1 MHRQQEADI
10 SLEISSLPPVPI
22 QEISEDRALTET
34 VLSATPNLLLK
45 ISKPEIRTSLKALTF
60 ESVFA
65 TIFYNIIGG
74 ALLSNF
80 LLELGAGAVEIG
92 LLAAIPQITNLIQP
106 LGAYLVDRST
116 SFRWYFICIF
126 VPSRLLWLI
135 LLPAIWFVTSSDSSG
150 HQVVQL
156 TLGILLAANI
166 IEAFGRAPWLG
177 WTAVLVPQQLRGR
190 YFGFRNSILS
200 LTNLVGVPLLGLA
213 VSVCPGGTLKGYG
226 AVLVLGIV
234 VGLISQSCQFWMTD
248 VNPQLLKVAGSD
260 TSAAPIH
267 DKCGQAEIKI
277 VVEDRGSEKQACPH
291 LSRENPP
298 EPQPEKIDFSFLKD
312 ANFLKFVLYLS
323 VWCFAVNVS
332 APFFN
337 LYMLDNLDI
346 DISVVSI
353 YNALGTGA
361 NMLMLLL
368 WGKLADRIGNRP
380 LLLLVGV
387 LVALT
392 PLLWLGTGSDQI
404 SFWVWLPLLHVL
416 TGGTWAAI
424 DLCTNNLMMGV
435 APLHKQSKYFAIAG
449 AIAGITGAVGIAV
462 GSFLLTLPGVN
473 NLLGLFVLSGFLRL
487 FALVPLF
494 FVQEQ
499 RSMPLGQLIRV
510 LLPVRQST
518 DLIEVK
524 E

>member
-1 MHRQQEADI
+1 MLRQQEDDI
-10 SLEISSLPPVPI
+10 SVETSSLPPVPI

-34 VLSATPNLLLK
+34 VLSPTPNLLLK

-65 TIFYNIIGG
+65 SIFYNIIGG

-80 LLELGAGAVEIG
+80 LLELGAGPVEIG

-116 SFRWYFICIF
+116 SFRWYFIRIF

-135 LLPAIWFVTSSDSSG
+135 LVPAIWLVTSSHISG

-156 TLGILLAANI
+156 TLGIILGANI
-166 IEAFGRAPWLG
+166 LEAFGRAPWLG
-177 WTAVLVPQQLRGR
+177 WTAVLVPQRLRGR

-234 VGLISQSCQFWMTD
+234 LGLISQMCQLWMTD

-260 TSAAPIH
+260 TS
-267 DKCGQAEIKI
+267 
-277 VVEDRGSEKQACPH
+277 
-291 LSRENPP
+291 
-298 EPQPEKIDFSFLKD
+298 EPQPKKIDFSFLKD

-323 VWCFAVNVS
+323 IWCFAVNVS

-346 DISVVSI
+346 DISVVTI

-361 NMLMLLL
+361 NMLMMLL

-387 LVALT
+387 LVAVT
-392 PLLWLGTGSDQI
+392 PLLWLGTQSDQI

-435 APLHKQSKYFAIAG
+435 SPLRHQSKYFAIAG

-462 GSFLLTLPGVN
+462 GSFLLTLPGLK
-473 NLLGLFVLSGFLRL
+473 NLLILFVLSGFLRL
-487 FALVPLF
+487 FALLPLV
-494 FVQEQ
+494 FVQEE

-510 LLPVRQST
+510 LLPIRQST
-518 DLIEVK
+518 GLIEVK

>member
-260 TSAAPIH
+260 TS
-267 DKCGQAEIKI
+267 
-277 VVEDRGSEKQACPH
+277 
-291 LSRENPP
+291 

-487 FALVPLF
+487 AALVPLV

-510 LLPVRQST
+510 LFPISQST

>member
-248 VNPQLLKVAGSD
+248 VNPQLLKVPGSD
-260 TSAAPIH
+260 TS
-267 DKCGQAEIKI
+267 
-277 VVEDRGSEKQACPH
+277 
-291 LSRENPP
+291 

-449 AIAGITGAVGIAV
+449 AIAGITGALGIAV

-487 FALVPLF
+487 AALVPLV

-499 RSMPLGQLIRV
+499 RSMPLGELIRV
-510 LLPVRQST
+510 LFPISQST